1 MRIPYEKGRSKGR
14 ENYHYR
20 PVMEWSTDFQRKR
33 PPSDDLLEEQP
44 LSKRL
49 EKLSLVKKVEL
60 LNKPRPFP
68 TTPSSGTP
76 LSQTEAERMD
86 VDNVIF
92 IKSLDEE
99 IASYDSEDDPD
110 SRKLIFLPDVEK
122 QLTRVPYLLAESS
135 GGGGGG
141 ETSTD
146 LVLYSVPSSLSVAE
160 ERDSVRRVIIEARNR
175 IRKRQADEAA
185 AAVTQAAGVAM
196 GGEEE
201 EEEEEEEEGY
211 EWDSMETGGDIA
223 GGRGFYEDPD
233 AMDIG

>member
-1 MRIPYEKGRSKGR
+1 
-14 ENYHYR
+14 
-20 PVMEWSTDFQRKR
+20 MEWSTDFQRKR

-60 LNKPRPFP
+60 LNKPQPFP
-68 TTPSSGTP
+68 ITTSTSGAIP
-76 LSQTEAERMD
+76 PQPEAERMD

-92 IKSLDEE
+92 IKNLDEE
-99 IASYDSEDDPD
+99 VASYDSEDDPN
-110 SRKLIFLPDVEK
+110 SQKLIFLPDIEK
-122 QLTRVPYLLAESS
+122 RLTRVPYLLAENDARGDGSGGES
-135 GGGGGG
+135 GGGK
-141 ETSTD
+141 TSTD
-146 LVLYSVPSSLSVAE
+146 LVLYSVPSSLSVSE

-185 AAVTQAAGVAM
+185 AAAQTTGVM

-201 EEEEEEEEGY
+201 GGY
-211 EWDSMETGGDIA
+211 EWDLMEMSGDLAA
-223 GGRGFYEDPD
+223 GGGSYEDPD